1 MNKAFKFRIYPTE
14 AQKTLIHMTLGHNR
28 FLWNKML
35 EDKQKHY
42 ELNKTQLYNRPA
54 QYKENYPFLKDVD
67 SLSLANTQLKHEKP
81 LNSSSI
87 INKNDQSFVLRNK
100 TMGIQPI

>member
-14 AQKTLIHMTLGHNR
+14 SQKTLIHMTLGHNR

-42 ELNKTQLYNRPA
+42 ELNKTHLYNRPA
-54 QYKENYPFLKDVD
+54 QYKDTYPFLKDID
-67 SLSLANTQLKHEKP
+67 S
-81 LNSSSI
+81 
-87 INKNDQSFVLRNK
+87 
-100 TMGIQPI
+100 